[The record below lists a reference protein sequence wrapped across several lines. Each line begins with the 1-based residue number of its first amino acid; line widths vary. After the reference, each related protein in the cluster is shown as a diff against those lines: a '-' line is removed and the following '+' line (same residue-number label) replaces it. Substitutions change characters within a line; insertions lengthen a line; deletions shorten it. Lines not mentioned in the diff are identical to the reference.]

1 MEIRN
6 LYDEMLR
13 AFPDKHLVFGEGFI
27 GARVCLIGE
36 APGEKED
43 EAGRPFVGKAGK
55 QLDEFLSISGIR
67 RESVFITNAVKFRP
81 TSEGKKGLVN
91 RTPTKKEIEAFR
103 PFLLKELELL
113 KPEIIVTLGN
123 TPLFAVTGENL
134 RIGDVHGA
142 FLKHG
147 DLTLYPMYHPA
158 SVIYNRSLKDTYTAD
173 VVRLGEKLK

>member
-1 MEIRN
+1 MELKI
-6 LYDEMLR
+6 LYDEMLN
-13 AFPDKHLVFGEGFI
+13 AFPEKHLVFGEGCI

-55 QLDEFLSISGIR
+55 QLDEFLMISGIR

-91 RTPTKKEIEAFR
+91 RTPTKAEIEAFR
-103 PFLLKELELL
+103 PYLLRELELL
-113 KPEIIVTLGN
+113 KPEIIVPLGN
-123 TPLFAVTGENL
+123 TPLLAVTGENL

-142 FLKHG
+142 FLTCG

-158 SVIYNRSLKDTYTAD
+158 SVIYNRSLKETYTAD
-173 VVRLGEKLK
+173 IVRLGEKMK